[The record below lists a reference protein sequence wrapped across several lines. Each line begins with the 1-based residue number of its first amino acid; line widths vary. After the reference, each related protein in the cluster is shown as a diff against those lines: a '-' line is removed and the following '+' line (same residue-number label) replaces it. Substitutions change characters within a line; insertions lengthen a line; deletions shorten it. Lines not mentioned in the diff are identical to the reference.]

1 MKFEWSGFDAGGL
14 EKALNAELAK
24 DDGGNEAAVVEAVK
38 RATNKVLGEPMEP
51 TVPQK
56 IVPQLRGGQLPGVS

>member
-24 DDGGNEAAVVEAVK
+24 VDGGNESAVVEAVK
-38 RATNKVLGEPMEP
+38 RATNKVFGEPMK
-51 TVPQK
+51 TTDARK
-56 IVPQLRGGQLPGVS
+56 LARQLMAGK